1 MDEEHKHAPQVRE
14 GDWDIWHLR
23 FAREPRS
30 DDALLSEPVREIP
43 EDWGRVL
50 LDWNNYAKDYKV
62 PYNIDFTKL
71 HNLYL
76 HVRAPSPHYA

>member
-50 LDWNNYAKDYKV
+50 LDWNNYAKDYKD
-62 PYNIDFTKL
+62 PYNIDFPKL

-76 HVRAPSPHYA
+76 QVRAPSPHYA